1 MAGHGSDNRGLEAGA
16 MPGMGRGRFGRMF
29 PDLLGPEYPPE
40 AVAALA
46 EAMIKEDEGAPITKS
61 EPEDENHTIPAGYT
75 YFGQFVDHDLTFDP
89 TPLRHQLLDIAALED
104 FRTPAFDLDC
114 IYGSGPDDQPYLYKG
129 EKNKGDK
136 RGELRLGKKLQS
148 SQSKIATR
156 HDVLRLPED
165 QTAILGDKRNDEN
178 KIVAQMQSAFIA
190 FHNRLIKDDGVLKS
204 LGGDLSSV
212 EGRFRAAVCAAR
224 WHYQWV
230 VVFDFLAKR
239 LCAPG
244 IVESLFN
251 AAGMPYISSYPRPN
265 FQYAYMPIEFSGAAY
280 RLGHSIVRPSYALN
294 TEVGVGENR
303 IPIFNQETD
312 RQKNLNGFGSIP
324 DNWGID
330 WAFFLPDLQTEA
342 PKEFKI
348 PQPSYRMD
356 AILVDPLSNL
366 LEFQGQT
373 PQIVANLAYRNLSRG
388 SMLRLPTGEQ
398 VAETLGIEP
407 LRQEVLWSA
416 GSQVASGVPEALKD
430 FATKRAKVFRDHT
443 RTFEGKTPL
452 WYYVLREAEYFGVDR
467 DPHDAERALG
477 GQHLGPVGSHIV
489 AETFL
494 GLLWFDSTSFLRR
507 RPAFAPVLPFN
518 PQRGFLLGDL
528 LKYALG

>member
-1 MAGHGSDNRGLEAGA
+1 
-16 MPGMGRGRFGRMF
+16 MF
-29 PDLLGPEYPPE
+29 PERIGPEYPPE
-40 AVAALA
+40 AVEALA
-46 EAMIKEDEGAPITKS
+46 AAMIKEDEGAPITES

-89 TPLRHQLLDIAALED
+89 TPLRHQQLDVDALED
-104 FRTPAFDLDC
+104 FRTPALDLDC

-129 EKNKGDK
+129 D
-136 RGELRLGKKLQS
+136 RSGELRLGKQLQS
-148 SQSKIATR
+148 ARSQVATG

-178 KIVAQMQSAFIA
+178 KIVAQLQSAFIA
-190 FHNRLIKDDGVLKS
+190 LHNRLIQHDNILNC
-204 LGGDLSSV
+204 LGGDLSST

-244 IVESLFN
+244 VVESMFN
-251 AAGMPYISSYPRPN
+251 AGGMPRIPN
-265 FQYAYMPIEFSGAAY
+265 YTRANFRYAYMPIEFSGAAY

-294 TEVGVGENR
+294 AEVGIRENR
-303 IPIFNQETD
+303 IPIFSPETD
-312 RQKNLNGFGSIP
+312 RRRNLNGFGSIP
-324 DNWGID
+324 DDWGID
-330 WAFFLPDLQTEA
+330 WAFFLPDLPTDA
-342 PKEFKI
+342 PKDLFKI

-356 AILVDPLSNL
+356 AILVSPLSNL
-366 LEFQGQT
+366 PEFQGQT
-373 PQIVANLAYRNLSRG
+373 PPIVANLAFRNLSRG

-398 VAETLGIEP
+398 VADALGIEP
-407 LRQEVLWSA
+407 LPQDVLWSA
-416 GSQVASGVPEALKD
+416 GSRVAKGVPEELKD
-430 FATKRAKVFRDHT
+430 FATKRTEVFKGYT
-443 RTFEGKTPL
+443 SIFEGKTPL

-467 DPHDAERALG
+467 DLHDPKRTLG

-494 GLLWFDSTSFLRR
+494 SLLWFDDASFLRR
-507 RPAFAPVLPFN
+507 LPAFTPVLPFD
-518 PQRGFLLGDL
+518 PQQSFLLGDL
-528 LKYALG
+528 LQYALG